1 MDNSERED
9 LDQLVR
15 SDGWRRFLA
24 HVEQEWGTKERGG
37 GVRFANATYNAASES
52 SEADALSKLRQ
63 ICVAQREIHALIA
76 WVEGRLKDATKADQE
91 LVAVGPIDYS
101 RRGRL

>member
-15 SDGWRRFLA
+15 SDGWRRFLE
-24 HVEQEWGTKERGG
+24 HVEHEWGTREKGG
-37 GVRFANATYNAASES
+37 GVRFAQATYTAASDT

-63 ICVAQREIHALIA
+63 ICVAQREIHTLIA
-76 WVEGRLKDATKADQE
+76 WVDGRLKDATKADQE
-91 LVAVGPIDYS
+91 LVAVGPRDYS
-101 RRGRL
+101 RRGGL